1 MTTITANIPDNLTD
15 KVRQFIEGL
24 GGEVTSEFEPSAKE
38 MSDTELDLLH
48 RAEDDKQNGRV
59 SSYTSHRGILGR

>member
-15 KVRQFIEGL
+15 NVRQFIEGL

-48 RAEDDKQNGRV
+48 RAVDDKQNGRV
-59 SSYTSHRGILGR
+59 STYTSHRGILGR